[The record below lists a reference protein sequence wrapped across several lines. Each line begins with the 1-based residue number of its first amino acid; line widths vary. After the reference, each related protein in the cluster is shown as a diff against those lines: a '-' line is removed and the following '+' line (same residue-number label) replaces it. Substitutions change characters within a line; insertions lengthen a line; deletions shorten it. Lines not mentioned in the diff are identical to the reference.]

1 MVTEVKKKTQ
11 NENKGSLKEGMVKYF
26 KGVKTEWRKIT
37 WPERSQVFAETLV
50 VLGVVFFFTV
60 LVYVMDI
67 LFKGLFSTIS
77 KWVG

>member
-37 WPERSQVFAETLV
+37 WPERGQVFAETVV

-67 LFKGLFSTIS
+67 LFKYLFITMS